1 MNRMRFVYAS
11 ILIVYFQFS
20 IAQIGGSSA
29 YTFALIENNA
39 RHTALGGISIANSNE
54 DPASGFQNPAL
65 INSKM
70 HQHASLSYANHVADI
85 NYGFASFGNNID
97 SLHTLTFNLGFYDY
111 GNFVRTNNAGDILG
125 EFDAKDYTFQIGL
138 SKKIT
143 DKITLGANGK
153 FLYSVYEAYV
163 STAGG
168 IDIGSHYADP
178 DHLLSFGILIKNM
191 GYQFI
196 KYSENSPR
204 ENIPFDVQASI
215 SKKLAHNPLR
225 FTFTF
230 HNLHRWNNS
239 YVNTNARNKEIDLE
253 TGIVKNQELT
263 FGDQLMRHI
272 LFNTE
277 FIFSDNFQIRGG
289 YNHQRRAELG
299 PENRK
304 ASTGFSWGFSIG
316 VRKLMIGYGSAGYFP
331 GIASNYFSVSRDLS
345 RVMKKKKKSYL

>member
-1 MNRMRFVYAS
+1 MRFIHLSFILLSS
-11 ILIVYFQFS
+11 IVS

-29 YTFALIENNA
+29 FAFALIENNA
-39 RHTALGGISIANSNE
+39 RHTALGGVSITNTDH
-54 DPASGFQNPAL
+54 DPAAGFQNPAL
-65 INSKM
+65 INHQM
-70 HQHASLSYANHVADI
+70 HNHASLSYANHVADI
-85 NYGFASFGNNID
+85 NYGFASYGKTID
-97 SLHTLTFNLGFYDY
+97 SLNVMSFNIGFYDY
-111 GNFVRTNNAGDILG
+111 GNFIRTNNAGDIIG
-125 EFDAKDYTFQIGL
+125 EFDATDYTFQVGL
-138 SKKIT
+138 SRKVT
-143 DKITLGANGK
+143 DKITVGANGK

-168 IDIGSHYADP
+168 IDLGGQYAND
-178 DHLLSFGILIKNM
+178 DKLMNVGFLIKNM

-196 KYSENSPR
+196 RYSDDSPR
-204 ENIPFDVQASI
+204 ESIPFDIQASI

-225 FTFTF
+225 FTLTL

-253 TGIVKNQELT
+253 TGIVKNQNLS
-263 FGDQLMRHI
+263 FGDKAMRHVI
-272 LFNTE
+272 FNTE

-316 VRKLMIGYGSAGYFP
+316 VKKLMIGYGSAGYFP

-345 RVMKKKKKSYL
+345 SFKQRVK

>member
-1 MNRMRFVYAS
+1 MRFIHLSFILLSS
-11 ILIVYFQFS
+11 IVS

-29 YTFALIENNA
+29 FAFALIENNA
-39 RHTALGGISIANSNE
+39 RQTALGGVSITNTDH
-54 DPASGFQNPAL
+54 DPAAGFQNPAL
-65 INSKM
+65 INHQM
-70 HQHASLSYANHVADI
+70 HNHVSLSYANHVADI
-85 NYGFASFGNNID
+85 NYGFGSYGKTID
-97 SLHTLTFNLGFYDY
+97 SLYAMSFNIGFYDY
-111 GNFVRTNNAGDILG
+111 GNFIRTNNAGDIIG
-125 EFDAKDYTFQIGL
+125 EFDATDYTFQVGL
-138 SKKIT
+138 SRKVT
-143 DKITLGANGK
+143 DKITVGANGK

-168 IDIGSHYADP
+168 IDLGCQYAND
-178 DHLLSFGILIKNM
+178 DKLMNVGFLIKNM

-196 KYSENSPR
+196 RYSDDSPR
-204 ENIPFDVQASI
+204 ESIPFDIQASI

-225 FTFTF
+225 FTLTL

-253 TGIVKNQELT
+253 TGIVKNQNLS
-263 FGDQLMRHI
+263 FGDKAMRHVI
-272 LFNTE
+272 FNTE

-316 VRKLMIGYGSAGYFP
+316 VKKLMIGYGSAGYFP

-345 RVMKKKKKSYL
+345 SFKQRVK